1 MSKVVWVA
9 DSAMHF
15 VSAKTDLPDDYQ
27 LKSNETFVE
36 PINQDGSGML
46 APATLLGQG
55 QGWRPATAE
64 EHKAY
69 MAEQRKLHPDQYSE
83 SKPVGPSAEQQMIN
97 ALGKTQMTQG
107 TQIDANTADI
117 KEVKQMIN
125 FIGKQQ
131 MAQGNK

>member
-1 MSKVVWVA
+1 MSKYVYVWDQQNHWSDKKVV
-9 DSAMHF
+9 S
-15 VSAKTDLPDDYQ
+15 DDYKLQ
-27 LKSNETFVE
+27 ANETFDPVPDGQLE
-36 PINQDGSGML
+36 PSTRVAGGWKG
-46 APATLLGQG
+46 ATK
-55 QGWRPATAE
+55 E
-64 EHKAY
+64 EHEAY
-69 MAEQRKLHPDQYSE
+69 LAEQRKLHPDQYSE
-83 SKPVGPSAEQQMIN
+83 QKPVGPSAEQQMIN